1 MGLSH
6 RIAFRLYAA
15 NFYAKRLHSL
25 PPVAASFLLIGKGR
39 NRCPQR
45 QRHPLIAAT
54 LLFLLVLPWTLTQ
67 QQGQQAA
74 LLMAALSVITV
85 LLICGLQTTA
95 AIPPELGDG
104 WWTRLSDNWWWQEF
118 LPQVLLRMKRRFL
131 NFESAYLKLKNFSL
145 LINQL
150 VFFTMCERLLM
161 EQQKLTSLYT
171 LMFFNVIIYCVA
183 YVKEV
188 VEREDWTMY
197 VNIARTSNVRHLA
210 LSTTKMVLEWTKAV
224 TFIIT
229 VVFLLLVMGLEKG
242 LKDYAPTPGY
252 LILTGVYFLVT
263 EKFST
268 KIVGTWFDNK
278 KFEPFEGME
287 CLYWPTLLL
296 ASHLTLSTLLTLLC
310 VSTFNFRLV
319 LLSSFT
325 NLRVKYRELR
335 DDCIKPLQHEL
346 ATLSSYRPA
355 NRSEVR
361 RHDDVC
367 AVCLAP
373 MSSARVTPCYHL
385 FHGDCLRRCL
395 KESNKCPI
403 CQYHL

>member
-1 MGLSH
+1 MGLSY
-6 RIAFRLYAA
+6 RVAFRLYVA
-15 NFYAKRLHSL
+15 NCYARRVQSL
-25 PPVAASFLLIGKGR
+25 PPAAASFLRSAQAR
-39 NRCPQR
+39 NTRPR
-45 QRHPLIAAT
+45 GLRIALTGVT
-54 LLFLLVLPWTLTQ
+54 LALLLLVPYASPQ
-67 QQGQQAA
+67 QQGQRVAVP
-74 LLMAALSVITV
+74 MAALSLVTV
-85 LLICGLQTTA
+85 LLVCGLQTTA
-95 AIPPELGDG
+95 AAPPQAGGG
-104 WWTRLSDNWWWQEF
+104 WWGRLSDSWWCKEF
-118 LPQVLLRMKRRFL
+118 LPQILLRMKLRFL
-131 NFESAYLKLKNFSL
+131 AFESAYLKLKNFSML
-145 LINQL
+145 VNQL
-150 VFFTMCERLLM
+150 VFFTMCERFLV
-161 EQQKLTSLYT
+161 QKNKLTSLYT
-171 LMFFNVIIYCVA
+171 LMFFNVLFYCVA

-242 LKDYAPTPGY
+242 LKDYSPSPGY
-252 LILTGVYFLVT
+252 LFLTGLYFFAT

-268 KIVGTWFDNK
+268 QIVGSWLDNK
-278 KFEPFEGME
+278 KFEPFESME
-287 CLYWPTLLL
+287 SLYWPSLLL
-296 ASHLTLSTLLTLLC
+296 GSHLVLSTLLTLLC
-310 VSTFNFRLV
+310 ASTANVRLV

-346 ATLSSYRPA
+346 ATLSPYRSA
-355 NRSEVR
+355 SRSEVR

-367 AVCLAP
+367 AICLSP
-373 MSSARVTPCYHL
+373 MTSARVTPCYHF

-395 KESNKCPI
+395 RESSKCPI

>member
-1 MGLSH
+1 
-6 RIAFRLYAA
+6 
-15 NFYAKRLHSL
+15 
-25 PPVAASFLLIGKGR
+25 
-39 NRCPQR
+39 
-45 QRHPLIAAT
+45 
-54 LLFLLVLPWTLTQ
+54 
-67 QQGQQAA
+67 
-74 LLMAALSVITV
+74 MAALSVITV
-85 LLICGLQTTA
+85 LLMCGLQTTA
-95 AIPPELGDG
+95 ATPPELGDG
-104 WWTRLSDNWWWQEF
+104 WWTRFSDSWWWQEF
-118 LPQVLLRMKRRFL
+118 LPQVLLRMRRRFL

-161 EQQKLTSLYT
+161 QQQKLTSLYT

-242 LKDYAPTPGY
+242 LKDYSPTSGY
-252 LILTGVYFLVT
+252 LFLTGVYFLVT

-268 KIVGTWFDNK
+268 KIAGSWFDNK

-346 ATLSSYRPA
+346 ATLSPYRPA
-355 NRSEVR
+355 SRSEVR

>member
-1 MGLSH
+1 M
-6 RIAFRLYAA
+6 FRKVSAVYDGAW
-15 NFYAKRLHSL
+15 
-25 PPVAASFLLIGKGR
+25 
-39 NRCPQR
+39 C
-45 QRHPLIAAT
+45 
-54 LLFLLVLPWTLTQ
+54 VLQ
-67 QQGQQAA
+67 
-74 LLMAALSVITV
+74 
-85 LLICGLQTTA
+85 
-95 AIPPELGDG
+95 
-104 WWTRLSDNWWWQEF
+104 
-118 LPQVLLRMKRRFL
+118 
-131 NFESAYLKLKNFSL
+131 
-145 LINQL
+145 
-150 VFFTMCERLLM
+150 
-161 EQQKLTSLYT
+161 
-171 LMFFNVIIYCVA
+171 
-183 YVKEV
+183 EV

-242 LKDYAPTPGY
+242 LKDYSPTPGY
-252 LILTGVYFLVT
+252 LFLTGVYFLVT
-263 EKFST
+263 QKFST
-268 KIVGTWFDNK
+268 KIAGAWFDNK

-319 LLSSFT
+319 LLSSFA

-335 DDCIKPLQHEL
+335 DDCIKPLQYEL
-346 ATLSSYRPA
+346 ATLSPYRPA